1 MKSFYQAWYRY
12 GMPPWGRAASPDLV
26 ALVESG
32 RIAPTRTIDIGCGTG
47 ATSIYLASRG
57 FEVTGVDF
65 APAAIRRARKAAAD
79 AEVTATFIVD
89 DFTSPTMIPSGFDLL
104 VDHGTF
110 DDLRPGDRDRYIST
124 ATRIAAERATL
135 YLWCFE
141 WAPVRWESWLT
152 RAIPIGGVSVE
163 PGEVERRFSPWWT
176 VEPIACS
183 TFERRWPRRS
193 ATYLMTRGR

>member
-12 GMPPWGRAASPDLV
+12 GTPPWGRAVSPDLV
-26 ALVESG
+26 DLVESG
-32 RIAPTRTIDIGCGTG
+32 RIAPSRAIDIGCGTG
-47 ATSIYLASRG
+47 TSSIYLASRG

-65 APAAIRRARKAAAD
+65 APAAIRRARAAAAD
-79 AEVTATFIVD
+79 AQVTATFLVD
-89 DFTSPTMIPSGFDLL
+89 DFTAPMAIPGEFDLL

-110 DDLRPGDRDRYIST
+110 DDLGPGDRDRYAST
-124 ATRIAAERATL
+124 ATRIAAPRATF

-141 WAPVRWESWLT
+141 WAPVRWERWLT
-152 RAIPIGGVSVE
+152 RVLPLGGVNVE

-176 VEPIACS
+176 VEPVATG

-193 ATYLMTRGR
+193 ATYLMNKR